1 MTKKCIFKDNNYI
14 KPVEICTFSALNKH
28 FNNSSGNSN
37 LTTIY
42 TTAFI
47 NNNIDLN
54 SNFRNPSTNE
64 YIYKYNSGNKKDLC
78 FPLKDNDINSNSPY
92 AINCVIATGNPLYTY
107 DKDKKACTLI
117 PNIQSIPN
125 LIKYSENKDY
135 IYFDN
140 KLEEFNYE
148 YKNIKAYCENKWSD
162 WITIPNYHFGN
173 GYFKDTGD
181 YSKNDVRKCY
191 VPCDKE
197 KLPYIDINGI
207 HKCINKKNADNGI
220 YSKKIEFSPISLIN
234 LLGNTKKTLID
245 LYIYMTLYSYNN
257 YKDKDKNSIFFDVD
271 INKSILNA
279 CIVNTNNGKIKESDC
294 TSKPFNNY
302 KEVRDV
308 YGLFSNTIFNNIINI
323 NTFDIIKNYKYHDN
337 VLTYKNVNF
346 TEEDPELIT
355 LRGLINYKVLTYP
368 ILIHTF
374 ILSYKIYDFTEN
386 KIFNIATYFNAD
398 NTRIPI
404 TDINETKYNVKSI
417 LIKILEN
424 NDNYKNKTPI
434 IQEQYIQRL
443 ANILY
448 KAINI
453 CYNNKTEFSKNILIK
468 TKEAFEYYINPKND
482 TELLNCNKLTFY
494 NNLCFTNNDENYF
507 PTADTTSTINLTE
520 LFTNYL
526 NDKVKTGFEISYLTT
541 NDITEKLAT
550 IKAES
555 KYTSLESTLKTS
567 IDDFINKYTFYK
579 EELLESNNNCEINK
593 IYDTT
598 TKTCV
603 ECGTYCTTDKCS
615 TDNRCKYYCPN
626 VCKDTSIYKNKKTA
640 CGDIKG
646 KTQDKNIQNNEY
658 STPLGEDEIDIFGTF
673 HSSIKSVLGIIFF
686 LIMLY
691 IIYIFY
697 EVFGEGILIFLN
709 FVIYYLR
716 LSFSIIYN
724 GIFNRSNM
732 WNKIDFDMAKY
743 EKSFNINRYN
753 KVVNKINTKV

>member
-1 MTKKCIFKDNNYI
+1 MSSNCIWNQNNYI
-14 KPVEICTFSALNKH
+14 KPVEICTSSALKKLNIEY
-28 FNNSSGNSN
+28 NLNS
-37 LTTIY
+37 IY
-42 TTAFI
+42 TDTFKTV
-47 NNNIDLN
+47 NTDLN
-54 SNFRNPSTNE
+54 TIFRDPSTNE

-92 AINCVIATGNPLYTY
+92 AINCVIVTGNPLYTY

-135 IYFDN
+135 IYLDN

-191 VPCDKE
+191 MPCDKE

-257 YKDKDKNSIFFDVD
+257 IGENSNFFDVD
-271 INKSILNA
+271 INKSILNI
-279 CIVNTNNGKIKESDC
+279 CIVNTNNGKIKDTDC

-323 NTFDIIKNYKYHDN
+323 NTFESIKNYKYHDN

-374 ILSYKIYDFTEN
+374 ILSYYIHDFTEN
-386 KIFNIATYFNAD
+386 KIFNIDTYFNTI
-398 NTRIPI
+398 NPIPI

-424 NDNYKNKTPI
+424 NDNYKNKTPL

-468 TKEAFEYYINPKND
+468 TKEAFEYYIDGKNAN
-482 TELLNCNKLTFY
+482 ELLNCNNLTNY
-494 NNLCFTNNDENYF
+494 NNLCFTNNNNENYI
-507 PTADTTSTINLTE
+507 PPLSIITTANNPLPSLFRDT
-520 LFTNYL
+520 YL
-526 NDKVKTGFEISYLTT
+526 NKTKTGFEISYLTEY
-541 NDITEKLAT
+541 DITEKLAT
-550 IKAES
+550 IQAES
-555 KYTSLESTLKTS
+555 KYTNLESTSKTS
-567 IDDFINKYTFYK
+567 INDFITKYTFYK
-579 EELLESNNNCEINK
+579 EETLESNSNCAINE

-673 HSSIKSVLGIIFF
+673 HSSIKSVLGIVFF

-724 GIFNRSNM
+724 GIFNYSNM
-732 WNKIDFDMAKY
+732 WDKIDFDMAKD